1 MIAIDLS
8 KQQELDADLKRVK
21 QVTFTGNVGREGIT
35 ETKMFVIIEKSKE
48 TVLDFSQ
55 GTVTVFCFFILF

>member
-21 QVTFTGNVGREGIT
+21 QVTFTGNVAREGIT
-35 ETKMFVIIEKSKE
+35 ETKMFFIIEKSKE